1 MKRRSVLRVVGHWS
15 IAALF
20 ASLGS
25 PVTVNVGFAEGDW
38 ENEFFAAAL
47 PIITKAH
54 AVRAFKL
61 TEKVYAS
68 GPDLTLE
75 GLNPLPPSVELST
88 SQKDYLISKLS
99 DPASY
104 NFKGRKAMR
113 FYADYGLIFEGSGI
127 PNVLLISTSFEG
139 ARLVLENP
147 LSSRFAIVNLELIFP
162 ELMSLLEPAIK
173 KGG

>member
-1 MKRRSVLRVVGHWS
+1 MKRRSVLRVLGQWS
-15 IAALF
+15 IAALL
-20 ASLGS
+20 ANLGS
-25 PVTVNVGFAEGDW
+25 SVTVSEGFAEGDW
-38 ENEFFAAAL
+38 EDEFLAVAL
-47 PIITKAH
+47 PIITNAR
-54 AVRAFKL
+54 AVRVFKL

-75 GLNPLPPSVELST
+75 RFNPLPPSVELST
-88 SQKDYLISKLS
+88 SQKDFLISKLS

-127 PNVLLISTSFEG
+127 RNVLLISTSFEG
-139 ARLVLENP
+139 ARLVLEKP
-147 LSSRFAIVNLELIFP
+147 LSSQFAIVNLELIFP
-162 ELMSLLEPAIK
+162 ELMSVLEPALN